1 MAKRI
6 VFDNEKNIMFHHT
19 GITRYTGCQCFG
31 DCSCMEDFKPKE
43 YDYYTV
49 VRKGKKT
56 TWHQD
61 INSANER
68 WEYVNTL

>member
-19 GITRYTGCQCFG
+19 GITRYNGCQCFG
-31 DCSCMEDFKPKE
+31 DCSCREDFKPKE

-61 INSANER
+61 VSSANER